1 MTRPIADLD
10 VPLATVQQ
18 IVARQRADARA
29 EQSAERLRRL
39 LAEPP
44 ASRKCSPGETAE
56 QRHWLYDDDP
66 DSTVRAFPYPNA
78 LEA

>member
-1 MTRPIADLD
+1 MT
-10 VPLATVQQ
+10 TVKD
-18 IVARQRADARA
+18 IVARQKAVARA
-29 EQSAERLRRL
+29 EQSAEKLRRL

-66 DSTVRAFPYPNA
+66 DSAVSAFPYPTSGGA
-78 LEA
+78 Q

>member
-1 MTRPIADLD
+1 MT
-10 VPLATVQQ
+10 TVKD
-18 IVARQRADARA
+18 IVDRQKADARA
-29 EQSAERLRRL
+29 EQSAEKLRRL

-66 DSTVRAFPYPNA
+66 DSTIRAFPYPNA
-78 LEA
+78 QEA